1 MKEFRELRMKRNGI
15 SCCCSSLWLSCWLII
30 LELAGPLCP
39 IARSQVL
46 QVVNTFF
53 LFFFLTLTV
62 PSTLRFLSL
71 DLRGLHKKEEE
82 RRGEALAVSSVFV
95 FRLLLYVCSSIIMR
109 TSRLDIL
116 SKNYVSD
123 PQVQFAFS
131 FRIYLGYTGPNL
143 SPEKSHV

>member
-1 MKEFRELRMKRNGI
+1 MVIMLAYYSRIGGTIMPNCPKSSTT
-15 SCCCSSLWLSCWLII
+15 SCKY
-30 LELAGPLCP
+30 
-39 IARSQVL
+39 
-46 QVVNTFF
+46 FF
-53 LFFFLTLTV
+53 FFFFLTLTV